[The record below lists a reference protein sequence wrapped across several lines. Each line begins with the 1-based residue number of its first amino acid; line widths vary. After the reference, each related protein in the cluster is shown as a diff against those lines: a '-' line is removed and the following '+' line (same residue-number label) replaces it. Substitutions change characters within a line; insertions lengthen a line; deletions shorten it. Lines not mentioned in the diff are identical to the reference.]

1 LTALKPIGDI
11 ADVVRG
17 VTFSKNQSIN
27 EDRVGYVPIIRAGNI
42 QDELNLSDDLVF
54 VPSALV
60 TEKQILRSGDIVMCT
75 SSGSPQIVGKSATC
89 FSDWNGSFGAFC
101 ATIRP
106 RKRQVSGRYLGHY
119 LRSPAFRNW
128 ASASSGANIKNIRKS
143 ELDAFLVPLPDFEEQ
158 CRIAAVL
165 DKADVIRRKQRAAL
179 TLQERQ
185 IQSVFVHLV
194 GPKAEGYK
202 SWEKKPIRELAS
214 SKKGAMRTGPFG
226 SDLKHS
232 EFVDDGIAVLGID
245 NAVKN
250 RFAWDERR
258 FITEEK
264 YLKLKRYQV
273 FPGDVVITIM
283 GTTGRSSVVPKDIP
297 TAITTKHLAT
307 ISLDLD
313 KAEPEFISNA
323 IHRHPALLS
332 QIRSQNK
339 GAIMAGLNLGIIK
352 ELEVPMPPIEVQREF
367 TRSLGMLRQMHSKTE
382 NALLKAEEMLASLS
396 QRAFRGEL

>member
-1 LTALKPIGDI
+1 MTVTRRVGDI
-11 ADVVRG
+11 ADV
-17 VTFSKNQSIN
+17 FN
-27 EDRVGYVPIIRAGNI
+27 
-42 QDELNLSDDLVF
+42 
-54 VPSALV
+54 
-60 TEKQILRSGDIVMCT
+60 
-75 SSGSPQIVGKSATC
+75 GKTPAKA
-89 FSDWNGSFGAFC
+89 DQ
-101 ATIRP
+101 R
-106 RKRQVSGRYLGHY
+106 VSGFPVLKIKDVNARGQFSGEFESFVDDQFAQRHKAKCLRTDDILVLNAAHNADYVGSKQYLAERSVEGSLATGEWLIARSKSEDLNQRYLWHW
-119 LRSPAFRNW
+119 FQ
-128 ASASSGANIKNIRKS
+128 SSQTRFKLKKIVKGIHLYPKDVADQLIT
-143 ELDAFLVPLPDFEEQ
+143 LPPIEEQ
-158 CRIAAVL
+158 RRIAAIL
-165 DKADVIRRKQRAAL
+165 DKADAIHRKQCDAL
-179 TLQERQ
+179 ELQERQ
-185 IQSVFVHLV
+185 IKSLFVHSV
-194 GPKAEGYK
+194 GPNANGYAR
-202 SWEKKPIRELAS
+202 WEKKPIRDLAL

-273 FPGDVVITIM
+273 FPGDVIITIM